1 LNKTLSLPV
10 NFLSV
15 MERSGQGEEAQG
27 KELRAKGKPPA
38 FLFHNVQ
45 IYTITILFTFSLF
58 PALKHDSQ

>member
-1 LNKTLSLPV
+1 
-10 NFLSV
+10 